1 MDLTTLYLGLA
12 LDLSV
17 ITVLVFGCYRRR
29 HSKVDLML
37 SYIVL
42 NIGVFGA
49 VALLAGSDGGVA
61 LGMGLFGILS
71 IIRLRSSSIS
81 QTEVAYYFVALVL
94 GLVNS
99 LGAHVLPLAITI
111 NVLLV
116 GALWALD
123 RGERAVKR
131 RPTET
136 RRITLDVV
144 HDDPGALRA
153 DLHARL
159 RMPAI
164 SVIVEEIDYVRDIMI
179 VQVEVDRPKTPSVAT
194 IAPPAGHAAGDAI
207 YAGGAR

>member
-1 MDLTTLYLGLA
+1 MDLTTLFTGLA
-12 LDLSV
+12 LNLTV
-17 ITVLVFGCYRRR
+17 IGVLVFGCYRRR

-49 VALLAGSDGGVA
+49 VALLAGADGGVA

-71 IIRLRSSSIS
+71 IIRLRSSAIS

-99 LGAHVLPLAITI
+99 LGAHVLPLALTI
-111 NVLLV
+111 NVLLL

-144 HDDPGALRA
+144 HDDPDALRA
-153 DLHARL
+153 DLLARL
-159 RMPAI
+159 RTPAL
-164 SVIVEEIDYVRDIMI
+164 SVGVEEIDYVREVM
-179 VQVEVDRPKTPSVAT
+179 VLNVEVDRPRSGAT
-194 IAPPAGHAAGDAI
+194 KANATTGDAL
-207 YAGGAR
+207 YAGGTR

>member
-1 MDLTTLYLGLA
+1 MDLTTLFTGLA
-12 LDLSV
+12 LNLTI

-49 VALLAGSDGGVA
+49 VALLAGADGGLA

-71 IIRLRSSSIS
+71 IIRLRSSAIS

-123 RGERAVKR
+123 RGEQAVKR

-144 HDDPGALRA
+144 HDDPDALRA
-153 DLHARL
+153 DLYGRL
-159 RMPAI
+159 RIPAL
-164 SVIVEEIDYVRDIMI
+164 SVVVEEIDYVRDVM
-179 VQVEVDRPKTPSVAT
+179 VLKVEVERPKKAT
-194 IAPPAGHAAGDAI
+194 AAAALPGGHAQGDAI

>member
-1 MDLTTLYLGLA
+1 MDLSALFTGLA
-12 LDLSV
+12 MNLTV
-17 ITVLVFGCYRRR
+17 ISVLVFGCYRRR

-49 VALLAGSDGGVA
+49 VALLAGADGGLA

-71 IIRLRSSSIS
+71 IIRLRSSAIS

-123 RGERAVKR
+123 RESGRSSAAPR
-131 RPTET
+131 RPAGSPWTWCTTIRT
-136 RRITLDVV
+136 RCAPTCT
-144 HDDPGALRA
+144 AA
-153 DLHARL
+153 CAR
-159 RMPAI
+159 R
-164 SVIVEEIDYVRDIMI
+164 RW
-179 VQVEVDRPKTPSVAT
+179 R
-194 IAPPAGHAAGDAI
+194 
-207 YAGGAR
+207 